1 MARTDLWKYCSA
13 EQCREMMLSFRLVG
27 AGDWPPEKI
36 MGCLYALSNHA
47 EKHYQRVNIP
57 KRSGGFRT
65 LLVPDPLLKNV
76 QRNLLHHVLDGFT
89 VSDSAAAYRK
99 GASVAANA
107 GKHQGRMIVM
117 KMDIEDFFGSITFPM
132 VLHHAF
138 PAAYFPP
145 AVGVMLASLCCC
157 HDRLP
162 QGAPTSPAISNLVMK
177 PFDEYMEA
185 WCGEREIV
193 YSRYCDDMTFSGV
206 FDGSEVKGKV

>member
-36 MGCLYALSNHA
+36 MGCLYALSNYA

-107 GKHQGRMIVM
+107 GKHQGRKIVM
-117 KMDIEDFFGSITFPM
+117 KMDIEDFWEHHLSHGAASRISGSLFSTGSGC
-132 VLHHAF
+132 HA
-138 PAAYFPP
+138 
-145 AVGVMLASLCCC
+145 G
-157 HDRLP
+157 LP
-162 QGAPTSPAISNLVMK
+162 LLLP
-177 PFDEYMEA
+177 
-185 WCGEREIV
+185 
-193 YSRYCDDMTFSGV
+193 
-206 FDGSEVKGKV
+206 

>member
-13 EQCREMMLSFRLVG
+13 EQCREMMLSFRLIG

-117 KMDIEDFFGSITFPM
+117 KMDIEDFLGASPFPWCCITHFRQPIFHRQWVSCWPPFAAAMTVCPRERLRLRPFP
-132 VLHHAF
+132 
-138 PAAYFPP
+138 
-145 AVGVMLASLCCC
+145 
-157 HDRLP
+157 
-162 QGAPTSPAISNLVMK
+162 I
-177 PFDEYMEA
+177 
-185 WCGEREIV
+185 W
-193 YSRYCDDMTFSGV
+193 
-206 FDGSEVKGKV
+206 

>member
-36 MGCLYALSNHA
+36 MGCLYALSNYA

-89 VSDSAAAYRK
+89 AVSYTHLDVYKRQK
-99 GASVAANA
+99 PDHMTA
-107 GKHQGRMIVM
+107 GKAETGMGMEPEQERPGTRTLLPPGPLSCI
-117 KMDIEDFFGSITFPM
+117 FFLCSWRPGSSWKQ
-132 VLHHAF
+132 
-138 PAAYFPP
+138 
-145 AVGVMLASLCCC
+145 SLRTTPR
-157 HDRLP
+157 RL
-162 QGAPTSPAISNLVMK
+162 SLIH
-177 PFDEYMEA
+177 
-185 WCGEREIV
+185 I
-193 YSRYCDDMTFSGV
+193 
-206 FDGSEVKGKV
+206 